1 MTIQSILETL
11 PEQAKRSV
19 LYSLVGSINAS
30 LVGTAQSVVA
40 RLERDDYDVMEL
52 SPQDVEVLLT
62 EADERTELLTNA
74 RRLARVGMTLR
85 DALIYVANDGR
96 QGAISATLD
105 YMTRADNT
113 RTLDENLLFRTM
125 EAAGI
130 TMSAD
135 DVKSINAL
143 NTLNQVRRAENL
155 AKQRGSVEW
164 IIDQVFVPPTTSEI
178 MYEDQE
184 HEDGTMFGVPI
195 ETLHDVD
202 VQLEELPEDIRERL
216 FAKVLTA
223 LNKARD
229 VAILGVMQSDRRYS
243 FADLPIIAAAIN
255 DISGVDVKVSRPV
268 TKSKTKH

>member
-30 LVGTAQSVVA
+30 LVSTAQSVVS
-40 RLERDDYDVMEL
+40 RLERDDYTVLEL
-52 SPQDVEVLLT
+52 TPQDVETLLS

-85 DALIYVANDGR
+85 DALVYVANDGR

-105 YMTRADNT
+105 YMTRPDNT
-113 RTLDENLLFRTM
+113 RKLDENLLLRTM
-125 EAAGI
+125 AAAGI
-130 TMSAD
+130 TMNED
-135 DVKSINAL
+135 DIKSINAL
-143 NTLNQVRRAENL
+143 NTLNQVRRAENI
-155 AKQRGSVEW
+155 AKQRGSIEW
-164 IIDQVFVPPTTSEI
+164 IIDQVFVPPTTTET

-184 HEDGTMFGVPI
+184 HEDGTMFGVPV

-202 VQLEELPEDIRERL
+202 VQLEELPEDVRERL
-216 FAKVLTA
+216 FAKVLVA

-243 FADLPIIAAAIN
+243 FADLPLIAAAIA
-255 DISGVDVKVSRPV
+255 DVSGVDVKVSVPV